1 MSRQTIDREQ
11 QGQIIA
17 QLKYAIKRMS
27 THIVKSQSGNGSYDV
42 VASSSETWY

>member
-17 QLKYAIKRMS
+17 QLKDAIKRMGA
-27 THIVKSQSGNGSYDV
+27 HI
-42 VASSSETWY
+42 